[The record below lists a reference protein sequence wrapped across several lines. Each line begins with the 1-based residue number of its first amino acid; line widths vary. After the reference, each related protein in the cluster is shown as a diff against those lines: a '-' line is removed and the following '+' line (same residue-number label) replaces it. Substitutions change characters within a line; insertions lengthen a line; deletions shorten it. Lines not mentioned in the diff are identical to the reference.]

1 MKIFGGV
8 EWVTSNSCLDFGGQD
23 HDEDPGMS
31 KGFFTIAGQG
41 KLYQEMAEE
50 FLMDFF
56 ERWNVSLATKR
67 SFGSDP
73 DHDQDRGIFNGIST
87 TAGQE
92 QEQ

>member
-1 MKIFGGV
+1 
-8 EWVTSNSCLDFGGQD
+8 
-23 HDEDPGMS
+23 
-31 KGFFTIAGQG
+31 
-41 KLYQEMAEE
+41 MAEE